1 MADEDFGTGSITITL
16 DDSSIDAEANRLG
29 DRIERVLNRASREAG
44 LRMQRNIRAAVR
56 RITPIKISVE
66 ADLRSFITSVQR
78 VGDLPSV
85 DITLEPDV
93 DRAVFEA
100 AINKALSGLTV
111 SVRVIPDL
119 TGFNAAIRAH
129 RVPPVTVDVNANTRS
144 FTNSL
149 SRLGGVASRVGSGLR
164 GFLAF
169 GAVGIAAAGAAQSI
183 IALTAALAPAAGL
196 IAAGPAVIL
205 GYAAAVGTLR
215 LALVGVSD
223 AFSAAL
229 TGTAEEFNKSL
240 EQLSPAAQAA
250 ANEVR
255 ALRPAFDELRSAVQ
269 DAFFQQIEGD
279 ITRAATALQGP
290 LLSSLTAVSAAW
302 GIAARGVLS
311 YVQSSQGVS
320 NVNSILGA
328 TQLGVEGLASTT
340 NQLTAGFL
348 QAAASISDAF
358 GARFGTA
365 ISNAGQSFATF
376 LQNAANSGQ
385 AVAWVE
391 GALTVLKQL
400 GGVLSN
406 VGSALSGVFKAG
418 SDVGAGFLSNLQ
430 AITASF
436 SQFVNS
442 AKGQEAIGA
451 IFSTLGT
458 IAAQLGPIFSAL
470 VAQIGAIAPAL
481 APVFEALGPALT
493 GLINALGPALAAIAP
508 SLQTVA
514 TGLATAFKAIGPAL
528 APVGT
533 AIGSLLS
540 ALAPLLPVIGQL
552 VAAVATALAPVITA
566 LAGALKPVIA
576 ALAGALT
583 PILPPLTTA
592 FVTLANALKPLIIL
606 IGTTLGQ
613 VITALAPILTTL
625 VGVITQVVTA
635 FAPLITQLVEALTPI
650 LPPIVAAFSAIVQAI
665 LPLVP
670 VLVQLVTAMAP
681 FVALVISALAPI
693 IQFAAEILKWVTL
706 NAVVPIIQTIVSVLT
721 TIIGAV
727 TNVLGRIA
735 SFVPSVISFFS
746 NLGSNVSSLVSG
758 LVNSVV
764 GFFGS
769 LPGRALSA
777 VSSLVSFLA
786 GLFGRAR
793 DAVVSRVRS
802 LVGDAVS
809 FLSGLPEKARA
820 SLGNI
825 GSALVSAG
833 GDLVRGLINGIK
845 ALAGSV
851 VDAAQG
857 VVRSAI
863 DGAKSL
869 LGISSP
875 SKVFAEIGK
884 FTGEGFIKGFEG
896 TEKDIQKSAQQAVDR
911 MRGVFEGG
919 RMSVVGSA
927 SVIADPFRDNT
938 TTGTLGVRG
947 GRRVD
952 LPGSGQTTVNNFTIN
967 EVGDAEVTAQRV
979 LNRLTLAGG
988 SL

>member
-56 RITPIKISVE
+56 RITPVKISVE
-66 ADLRSFITSVQR
+66 ADISSFIASVER
-78 VGDLPSV
+78 VGNLPSV
-85 DITLEPDV
+85 DVLLEPDV
-93 DRAVFEA
+93 DRAVFLA
-100 AINKALSGLTV
+100 AIKKVLGGLKV
-111 SVRVIPDL
+111 SVQVVPDL

-129 RVPPVTVDVNANTRS
+129 RVPPVTVDVNVNTRS
-144 FTNSL
+144 FTNAL
-149 SRLGGVASRVGSGLR
+149 SKLGGIASRVGKSLGGL
-164 GFLAF
+164 LAF
-169 GAVGIAAAGAAQSI
+169 GAVGIAAAGAVQSI
-183 IALTAALAPAAGL
+183 LALTAALAPAVGI

-205 GYAAAVGTLR
+205 GFAAAAGTLR

-240 EQLSPAAQAA
+240 EKLSPAAQAA
-250 ANEVR
+250 ATEVR
-255 ALRPAFDELRSAVQ
+255 ALKPAFDELRTAVQ

-302 GIAARGVLS
+302 GNAAKGVLS

-328 TQLGVEGLASTT
+328 TQLGVQGLASTT

-348 QAAASISDAF
+348 QAAAAISDAF
-358 GARFGTA
+358 GARFGGA
-365 ISNAGQSFATF
+365 ISSAGQQFATF

-400 GGVLSN
+400 GGVLAN
-406 VGSALSGVFKAG
+406 VGSILSGVFQAG
-418 SDVGAGFLSNLQ
+418 SEVGAGFLANLQ
-430 AITASF
+430 KITASF
-436 SQFVNS
+436 SAFVNS
-442 AKGQEAIGA
+442 AKGQAAIGA

-470 VAQIGAIAPAL
+470 VTQIGAIAPAL
-481 APVFEALGPALT
+481 APVFQALGPALT
-493 GLINALGPALAAIAP
+493 GLINSLGPALAAIAP

-528 APVGT
+528 APLGT
-533 AIGSLLS
+533 AIGAILS
-540 ALAPLLPVIGQL
+540 ALSPLLPVIGQL
-552 VAAVATALAPVITA
+552 VASVATALAPVISA

-576 ALAGALT
+576 AIAGALA
-583 PILPPLTTA
+583 PILPPLTMA
-592 FVTLANALKPLIIL
+592 FVTLATALKPLIIL

-650 LPPIVAAFSAIVQAI
+650 LPPIVEAFSAILQVI

-681 FVALVISALAPI
+681 FVALIISALAPI
-693 IQFAAEILKWVTL
+693 IQFAAEVLKWVAL
-706 NAVVPIIQTIVSVLT
+706 NVVVPIIQTIVSVLT

-727 TNVLGRIA
+727 TSVLAKIA
-735 SFVPSVISFFS
+735 GFVPSVISFFS
-746 NLGSNVSSLVSG
+746 NLGSSVGSLVSN

-764 GFFGS
+764 NFFS
-769 LPGRALSA
+769 TLPGRSLAAVRTLVTFLS
-777 VSSLVSFLA
+777 
-786 GLFGRAR
+786 GLFGQAK
-793 DAVVSRVRS
+793 DVVISRVRS
-802 LVGDAVS
+802 LVSDAVS
-809 FLSGLPEKARA
+809 FIGSLPGKASSALSG
-820 SLGNI
+820 I

-851 VDAAQG
+851 VDAAKG
-857 VVRSAI
+857 VVQSAI
-863 DGAKSL
+863 DGAKNL

-875 SKVFAEIGK
+875 SKVFAELGK

-896 TEKDIQKSAQQAVDR
+896 TEADIQKSAQQAVDK
-911 MRGVFEGG
+911 MRDVFQGNNAPTM
-919 RMSVVGSA
+919 RLA
-927 SVIADPFRDNT
+927 STITDPFQGNT
-938 TTGTLGVRG
+938 STGTLGVTG
-947 GRRVD
+947 GRRVN
-952 LPGSGQTTVNNFTIN
+952 LPGSSQTTVNNFTLN

-979 LNRLTLAGG
+979 LNRLALAGG